1 MTRAAFSAHSW
12 LMHERRPAPHLV
24 HQSVLPPGRSP
35 QDGRGSCRGRSL
47 PEGFRP
53 RNLAPVRPYLRCVGL
68 GKFLNGSD
76 SKCGD
81 TQPSLRRE
89 VQARETSQ
97 PFLCDRC
104 QLSRRWRASKQ
115 YVPVQHALP
124 GPRFGPALPA
134 VDHLA
139 WQPCQAFPLGVPG
152 KAPEL
157 NALICSLICV
167 ATGSHR
173 KRRCRM
179 ILQGGAPGTVITR
192 S

>member
-12 LMHERRPAPHLV
+12 LMHERRPALHLV
-24 HQSVLPPGRSP
+24 HQSVLPPGRSL

-47 PEGFRP
+47 PEGFAQETSRP
-53 RNLAPVRPYLRCVGL
+53 PDHISDVGL

-81 TQPSLRRE
+81 MQPSLRRE
-89 VQARETSQ
+89 VQAGETSQ
-97 PFLCDRC
+97 PLLCDRC
-104 QLSRRWRASKQ
+104 QLSRLWRASEQ

-124 GPRFGPALPA
+124 RPRFGPALPA
-134 VDHLA
+134 VDQLA

-157 NALICSLICV
+157 NALICSLIC
-167 ATGSHR
+167 AALGSRR
-173 KRRCRM
+173 KRCRRM
-179 ILQGGAPGTVITR
+179 IVLRGLPGR